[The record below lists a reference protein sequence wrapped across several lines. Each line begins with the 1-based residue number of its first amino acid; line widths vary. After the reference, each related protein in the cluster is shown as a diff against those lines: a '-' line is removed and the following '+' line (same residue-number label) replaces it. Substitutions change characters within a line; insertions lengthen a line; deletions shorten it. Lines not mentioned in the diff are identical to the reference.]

1 MRHRHGC
8 CREHS
13 ETPSPAVPCHEQR
26 CPLSM
31 APDSRRLRI
40 CRVGGD
46 RRFCARMAALGV
58 LPGRELEL
66 LRGGEHCLVRLNGGT
81 VCLDQG
87 VSEQILVSSD

>member
-8 CREHS
+8 CHEHN
-13 ETPSPAVPCHEQR
+13 EPQTATPHCPHR
-26 CPLSM
+26 TCPLSR

-46 RRFCARMAALGV
+46 RRFCARMAALGM

-66 LRGGEHCLVRLNGGT
+66 LRGGDHCLVRLDGGT
-81 VCLDQG
+81 VSLDHG
-87 VSEQILVSSD
+87 VSEHILVTSD